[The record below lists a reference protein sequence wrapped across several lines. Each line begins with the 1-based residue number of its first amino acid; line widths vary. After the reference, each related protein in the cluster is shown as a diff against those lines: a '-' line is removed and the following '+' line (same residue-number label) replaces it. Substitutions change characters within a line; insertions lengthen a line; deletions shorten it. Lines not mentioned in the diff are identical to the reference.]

1 MNNILKHQP
10 ITNIGCL
17 GCVSDGKSTLV
28 EKLTNV
34 KTQRHSSEKN
44 GNITIKQG
52 YANMKIWQHNNKY
65 YTTNSTFNEYIID
78 DEHAILVNH
87 ISFVDCPG
95 HQDLMLTL
103 LSSLCLM
110 DAVIIVISVDKQI
123 IKKQQL
129 IQQLMAVKLANITN
143 IIICLNK
150 IDLVKK
156 SIVLNRKIELDE
168 ILLKYNIKPLF
179 IIPTSFNK
187 NIGLD
192 NIITSIMNI
201 FNIDIYSKKINEEPL
216 FIISR
221 SFDINKPGI
230 KWDDVLGGVL
240 GGTLIKGSLSIG
252 DIIKVH
258 PGSDKP
264 LITKIIS
271 IKSEKLDLN
280 KIVPGGLIGIGT
292 NLDPFYCKNDA
303 LSGNII
309 SISTNTLITYID
321 VSIKIL
327 NNDLEIYDLWK
338 PKINEKIILLIGARN
353 SQATITYVKDNI
365 ITCKL
370 IKPICISNDQYII
383 ICSTTPFKILGRGHL
398 QN

>member
-192 NIITSIMNI
+192 NIVISIMNI
-201 FNIDIYSKKINEEPL
+201 LDIYSKKINEEPL

-221 SFDINKPGI
+221 SFDVNKPGV
-230 KWDDVLGGVL
+230 KWNDVLGGVL
-240 GGTLIKGSLSIG
+240 GGTLIKGSLSVG
-252 DIIKVH
+252 DIIKVQ
-258 PGSDKP
+258 PGTDKP
-264 LITKIIS
+264 LLTKIIS
-271 IKSEKLDLN
+271 IKSEKLNLD

-309 SISTNTLITYID
+309 STSNNTLTTYTD
-321 VSIKIL
+321 VSIEIL

-338 PKINEKIILLIGARN
+338 PKINEKIILLIGTRN
-353 SQATITYVKDNI
+353 SPCI
-365 ITCKL
+365 ITDINNNLIKCKL
-370 IKPICISNDQYII
+370 IKSICISKDQYII
-383 ICSTTPFKILGRGHL
+383 ICSTTPFKILGRGNL